1 MVDNQEL
8 KNTQQLVQSSEV
20 NEQVSKSQ
28 LKNEVSYPDASLNLQ
43 LEQYKIYVEMTDRVS
58 TRRGQTNAFY
68 TSLLT
73 GLLAA
78 ISLIV
83 EKGSSG
89 NTQSRLAGLHGFL
102 ALLVAILGLFLSLV
116 WYLNIRSYKQLN
128 SLKFQVIHE
137 IEAYLPFKLYSREW
151 EILKADRANK
161 YLRQTNVE
169 QYIPFAIGGLY
180 LSLFIYVIV
189 SMIK

>member
-8 KNTQQLVQSSEV
+8 NNTH
-20 NEQVSKSQ
+20 SQ
-28 LKNEVSYPDASLNLQ
+28 LRNEASYPDASLNLQ

-58 TRRGQTNAFY
+58 ARRGQTNAFY

-89 NTQSRLAGLHGFL
+89 SAQSHFTGLHGFL

-137 IEAYLPFKLYSREW
+137 IEAYLPFKAYSREW
-151 EILKADRANK
+151 EILKVDRANK

-180 LSLFIYVIV
+180 FSLFIYVV
-189 SMIK
+189 VNMIK